1 MDKERRKKG
10 GDREK
15 GWEGVKS
22 SSFAN
27 VEKKTPATFEPQQAP
42 QLGYAGSN
50 SPAFYLPSH
59 LVLPGS
65 FCCII
70 NKPCRLK
77 EPSFL

>member
-27 VEKKTPATFEPQQAP
+27 VEKKAPATFEPQQAP
-42 QLGYAGSN
+42 QL
-50 SPAFYLPSH
+50 
-59 LVLPGS
+59 
-65 FCCII
+65 
-70 NKPCRLK
+70 
-77 EPSFL
+77 